1 MNSEALYYY
10 REQSKAETLTPLVVG
25 SRIAIYWD
33 GDDEYYPCRVT
44 TILDGLHHKYTV
56 LYEEDETDLQYE
68 EDLEKS
74 KYLIWSG
81 TDEQYAKER
90 LTAWTVSDA
99 KML

>member
-10 REQSKAETLTPLVVG
+10 RELSEAETTLLTPLAVG

-33 GDDEYYPCRVT
+33 GDDDYYPCRVT
-44 TILDGLHHKYTV
+44 SIVDGPHHKYTV
-56 LYEEDETDLQYE
+56 LYEEDETHLQYE

-81 TDEQYAKER
+81 TDEEYAKER
-90 LTAWTVSDA
+90 LTAWTVRDV
-99 KML
+99 M

>member
-10 REQSKAETLTPLVVG
+10 RELSEAESYLTPLAVG
-25 SRIAIYWD
+25 TRIAIYWD

-44 TILDGLHHKYTV
+44 SIVDGPRHKYTV
-56 LYEEDETDLQYE
+56 LYEEDDTELQYE

-81 TDEQYAKER
+81 TDEQYSKER
-90 LTAWTVSDA
+90 LTARTVRYVI
-99 KML
+99 